1 MNIGIYISI
10 LAACLGTAKDVV
22 SKKLAGNVSGIISA
36 FASFA
41 FALPFYLTALL
52 ILLVLGYEDFA
63 FGESFLFLVI
73 ARAFTDAL
81 AEWMKM
87 KAFETGEISVVSSFI
102 SLSPLFLIVN
112 SPLITGDSLP
122 TGGILAILLVV
133 TGTLLLSWKGKKE
146 GAIFTQRKAILL
158 SLCSAFFFSLNICF
172 DRLAVQVASP
182 VLSGFAMTLVAGLFL
197 LPGMLRST
205 GYQQVLEQN
214 LKPFSIRGCF
224 ECTFMICKHSALQ
237 FLQAPYVAC
246 IMKVG
251 LIFSIIAGRVT
262 FKEEDTVRKL
272 LSSSLIVGGIVLIV
286 LEQAGTI

>member
-52 ILLVLGYEDFA
+52 ILWVLGYEDFA

-146 GAIFTQRKAILL
+146 GAIFT
-158 SLCSAFFFSLNICF
+158 
-172 DRLAVQVASP
+172 P
-182 VLSGFAMTLVAGLFL
+182 VSYTHLTL
-197 LPGMLRST
+197 PTKR
-205 GYQQVLEQN
+205 
-214 LKPFSIRGCF
+214 
-224 ECTFMICKHSALQ
+224 
-237 FLQAPYVAC
+237 
-246 IMKVG
+246 
-251 LIFSIIAGRVT
+251 
-262 FKEEDTVRKL
+262 
-272 LSSSLIVGGIVLIV
+272 IV
-286 LEQAGTI
+286 